1 MIFEQKLKGQR
12 LWFNPK
18 TLTVLDRKQDGAFC
32 FSSKAEYKLYLL
44 LDKLC
49 KEIGAKLFY
58 EKPFIYT
65 YAGTRKKWKVDFTI
79 EIGRNRVYVEYKSA
93 FSLSRGKKFKR
104 DIKEI
109 YESVPHIARDI
120 LLCSNDDIYVKI
132 SEDIKI
138 ASIHP
143 NEIVYNIKQVIKDR
157 GF

>member
-12 LWFNPK
+12 IWFDPK
-18 TLTVLDRKQDGAFC
+18 TLTVLDRKQKGAFC
-32 FSSKAEYKLYLL
+32 FSSKAEYRVYLL

-49 KEIGAKLFY
+49 KEIGAKLLY
-58 EKPFIYT
+58 EKPFLYT
-65 YAGTRKKWKVDFTI
+65 YAGERKKWKVDFTI

-93 FSLSRGKKFKR
+93 FSLSRGKKFRR

-109 YESVPHIARDI
+109 YQSVPHIARNI
-120 LLCSNDDIYVKI
+120 LICSFDDIYVKI

-138 ASIHP
+138 LAVHP
-143 NEIVYNIKQVIKDR
+143 REIVYTIKQVIKER